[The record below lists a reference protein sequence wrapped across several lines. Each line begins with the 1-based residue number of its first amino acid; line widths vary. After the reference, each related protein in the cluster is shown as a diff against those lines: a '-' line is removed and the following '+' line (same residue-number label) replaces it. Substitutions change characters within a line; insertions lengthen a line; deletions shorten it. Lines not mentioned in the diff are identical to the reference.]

1 MAVPAE
7 SSGYVSHHRRAN
19 VKQVLKP
26 ESIVIYVIHES
37 LYMNAFIL
45 PTELEY

>member
-1 MAVPAE
+1 MAAPAE
-7 SSGYVSHHRRAN
+7 SSGMFSHHRRAN

-26 ESIVIYVIHES
+26 ESIVIYLIHES
-37 LYMNAFIL
+37 LYNDAFIL